1 KLPDPENYH
10 TEQERLANLQH
21 LFEKLVWKET
31 EIHQLASKA
40 YLSYIRAYASYPRQL
55 SSYLP
60 FRQIHFGHLAK
71 SFALLEPPKELASKL
86 RLNRKVKK
94 TVDIGAMKRKSIP
107 MEERVSE
114 FGGFETELKKKRRKK
129 LNVI

>member
-1 KLPDPENYH
+1 M
-10 TEQERLANLQH
+10 AC
-21 LFEKLVWKET
+21 
-31 EIHQLASKA
+31 KA
-40 YLSYIRAYASYPRQL
+40 YLSFIRAYASYPRQL

-86 RLNRKVKK
+86 RMNRKVKK
-94 TVDIGAMKRKSIP
+94 TVDIGAMKRKSVP

-114 FGGFETELKKKRRKK
+114 FSGFGTEIKKIRRKK
-129 LNVI
+129 SNVT